1 MENKKK
7 KVYDA
12 PQLTV
17 VSFKTE
23 RGFALSSGENFM
35 IDQLL
40 LWDNDVDRQPMESY
54 IPAND
59 WTEGSNSFWD

>member
-23 RGFALSSGENFM
+23 RGFALSGEILQNQF
-35 IDQLL
+35 L
-40 LWDNDVDRQPMESY
+40 LWDSEEEIHMEPYSY
-54 IPAND
+54 REGWANENG
-59 WTEGSNSFWD
+59 EGFWL